1 MWIVAN
7 EAGGGCSPAS
17 LIVCLSVMK
26 FRKFLSVSLL
36 ALFFGGMFAAGHASA
51 KPVMVHYMP
60 WFESQPYSGYWG
72 WHWTMASTNINIV
85 PDINPNIINTNGERE
100 VAAWYYPQIGAYDSA
115 DPAVLEYYV
124 LLMKL
129 AGIDG
134 VIVDWYG
141 IDNFDDYVLI
151 NQRTADLFNY
161 TRKAGLKFSLCYE
174 DATIGNEISG
184 GFITAA
190 NATNHAQQAMLYAQ
204 TNYFTDPSYLRLT
217 NMPVLLN
224 FGPQYF
230 KNNAQ
235 WVSIFS
241 VLNATNQ
248 PAFFTEDNRLS
259 VGEGAFDWP
268 PMSLSQTNKINGEGV
283 LTDSALQ
290 WYLSNFEQK
299 AASWPAF
306 VSTAFPRFHD
316 YYAQAGTQP
325 SYGYRDDENGTNL
338 SATLS
343 RAMTN
348 ASAIVQ
354 IATWNDF
361 GEGTIVEPTVGGS
374 EPTTEYGY
382 ADLGMIQDLRRQY
395 LDAGFPYHTND
406 LALALRLF
414 NQRELYLYGTTNLYF
429 NATNGSYNLYVT
441 ANPVVCAELD
451 RVFSNIISGNL
462 TVANLQLSGI
472 EAGVPVI
479 YNLSLTNGQL
489 QFFIG
494 GYLSQNGI
502 QIGTSSN
509 LVTWQTVSTLPVNT
523 NQAVFNISISPAA
536 TPSFFRIQN
545 D

>member
-1 MWIVAN
+1 
-7 EAGGGCSPAS
+7 
-17 LIVCLSVMK
+17 MK
-26 FRKFLSVSLL
+26 FGKISSVVLL
-36 ALFFGGMFAAGHASA
+36 ALFFGGLFVAGRAGA
-51 KPVMVHYMP
+51 KPVMIHYMP

-72 WHWTMASTNINIV
+72 WHWTMGSASF
-85 PDINPNIINTNGERE
+85 NPNIINTNGERE
-100 VAAWYYPQIGAYDSA
+100 IASWYYPLIGPYDSA
-115 DPAVLEYYV
+115 DPAVLEYHV

-141 IDNFDDYVLI
+141 TDNFDDYALI

-161 TRKAGLKFSLCYE
+161 TRKAGLEFCLCYE
-174 DATIGNEISG
+174 DATIQNEISG

-190 NATNHAQQAMLYAQ
+190 NAVSHAQQTMLCAQ
-204 TNYFTDPSYLRLT
+204 TNYFTDPSYLRWS

-230 KNNAQ
+230 KSNAQ
-235 WVSIFS
+235 WISIFS

-268 PMSLSQTNKINGEGV
+268 PMSLSQTNKIDGEGV
-283 LTDSALQ
+283 LTDYALQ
-290 WYLSNFEQK
+290 SYLSSFEQK
-299 AASWPAF
+299 AAAWPAF

-316 YYAQAGTQP
+316 FYAQAGVQP
-325 SYGYRDDENGTNL
+325 SWGYRDDENGTNL
-338 SATLS
+338 GETLS

-361 GEGTIVEPTVGGS
+361 GEGTIVEPTVDGS

-382 ADLGMIQDLRRQY
+382 ADLGIIQDFRRLY
-395 LDAGFPYHTND
+395 LDAGFSYHTND
-406 LALALRLF
+406 LTLALRLF
-414 NQRELYLYGTTNLYF
+414 NLRELYGNSNL
-429 NATNGSYNLYVT
+429 
-441 ANPVVCAELD
+441 VVSAELD

-462 TVANLQLSGI
+462 TVANLQLTGI
-472 EAGVPVI
+472 EKGVPVI

-494 GYLSQNGI
+494 GYLSTNGI
-502 QIGTSSN
+502 QIETSSD
-509 LVTWQTVSTLPVNT
+509 LVTWQTNSAAPVST
-523 NQAVFNISISPAA
+523 NQAVFNISVSLAE
-536 TPSFFRIQN
+536 TPFFFRIQN

>member
-1 MWIVAN
+1 MIFRT
-7 EAGGGCSPAS
+7 
-17 LIVCLSVMK
+17 IFSV
-26 FRKFLSVSLL
+26 VSLTL
-36 ALFFGGMFAAGHASA
+36 VLCGMFVAGHAGA

-85 PDINPNIINTNGERE
+85 PDINPNIINTNSERE
-100 VAAWYYPQIGAYDSA
+100 VATWYYPLIGAYDSA
-115 DPAVLEYYV
+115 DPAALEYHV

-151 NQRTADLFNY
+151 NQRTADLFSY

-174 DATIGNEISG
+174 DATIGNEING

-204 TNYFTDPSYLRLT
+204 TNYFTDPSYLHWN

-248 PAFFTEDNRLS
+248 PALFTEDNRLS
-259 VGEGAFDWP
+259 VGQGAFDWP
-268 PMSLSQTNKINGEGV
+268 PMLLSQSNIINGEGV
-283 LTDSALQ
+283 LTDYALQ

-299 AASWPAF
+299 AAFWPAF
-306 VSTAFPRFHD
+306 VSTVFPRFHD

-338 SATLS
+338 IETLS

-382 ADLGMIQDLRRQY
+382 ADLGIIQDLRRLY

-406 LALALRLF
+406 LALAARLF
-414 NQRELYLYGTTNLYF
+414 NLRELYLHGTTNLYF
-429 NATNGSYNLYVT
+429 NATNGSYNLFVT
-441 ANPVVCAELD
+441 ANPVVSAELD

-462 TVANLQLSGI
+462 TVANLQLTGI
-472 EAGVPVI
+472 ESNVPVI
-479 YNLSLTNGQL
+479 YNLSLTNNQL
-489 QFFIG
+489 QFFMG
-494 GYLSQNGI
+494 GYLSTNGI
-502 QIGTSSN
+502 QIETSTN
-509 LVTWQTVSTLPVNT
+509 LATWETNSALPVNT
-523 NQAVFNISISPAA
+523 NQAVFNTSVLPAD
-536 TPSFFRIQN
+536 TPLFFRVKN

>member
-1 MWIVAN
+1 MA
-7 EAGGGCSPAS
+7 
-17 LIVCLSVMK
+17 
-26 FRKFLSVSLL
+26 LL
-36 ALFFGGMFAAGHASA
+36 TLFFGGMFVAGHAGA

-60 WFESQPYSGYWG
+60 WFESQPYSGPPWG
-72 WHWTMASTNINIV
+72 WHWTMGNSS
-85 PDINPNIINTNGERE
+85 INPNIINTNGERE
-100 VAAWYYPQIGAYDSA
+100 IAAWYYPMIGPYDSA
-115 DPAVLEYYV
+115 DPAVLEYHV

-141 IDNFDDYVLI
+141 IDDFDDYILI
-151 NQRTADLFNY
+151 KQRTADLFNY

-174 DATIGNEISG
+174 DATIQNEING

-204 TNYFTDPSYLRLT
+204 TNYFTDPSYLHWN

-259 VGEGAFDWP
+259 PVGQGAFDWP

-283 LTDSALQ
+283 LTDYALQ
-290 WYLSNFEQK
+290 SYLSSFEQK
-299 AASWPAF
+299 AAAWPAF

-316 YYAQAGTQP
+316 YYAQAGIQP
-325 SYGYRDDENGTNL
+325 SDGYRDDENGTNL
-338 SATLS
+338 SETLS

-361 GEGTIVEPTVGGS
+361 GEGTIVEPTVDGS

-382 ADLGMIQDLRRQY
+382 ADLGMIQDLRRLY
-395 LDAGFPYHTND
+395 LDAGFSYHTND
-406 LALALRLF
+406 LTLALRLF
-414 NQRELYLYGTTNLYF
+414 NLRELYLYGTTNLYF
-429 NATNGSYNLYVT
+429 NATNGSYNLYGT
-441 ANPVVCAELD
+441 ANLVVCAELD

-462 TVANLQLSGI
+462 TVANLQLTGI
-472 EAGVPVI
+472 ETGVPVI

-494 GYLSQNGI
+494 GYLSTNGI
-502 QIGTSSN
+502 QIETSSD
-509 LVTWQTVSTLPVNT
+509 LVTWQTNSALPVST
-523 NQAVFNISISPAA
+523 NQAVFNISVSPAK
-536 TPSFFRIQN
+536 TPFFFRIQN

>member
-7 EAGGGCSPAS
+7 EAGGGCSPAL
-17 LIVCLSVMK
+17 LIVSLSVMK
-26 FRKFLSVSLL
+26 FRKILPVSLL
-36 ALFFGGMFAAGHASA
+36 ALIFGGTFAVGHARA

-60 WFESQPYSGYWG
+60 WFESQPYSDYWG
-72 WHWTMASTNINIV
+72 WHWTMNYFNSNIT
-85 PDINPNIINTNGERE
+85 NTNSERE
-100 VAAWYYPQIGAYDSA
+100 IASWYYPVIGPYDSA
-115 DPAVLEYYV
+115 DPAVLEYHV

-129 AGIDG
+129 AGVDG

-141 IDNFDDYVLI
+141 IDNYNDYALI
-151 NQRTADLFNY
+151 NQRTADFFNY

-230 KNNAQ
+230 KNAAQ

-241 VLNATNQ
+241 VLNVTNQ
-248 PAFFTEDNRLS
+248 PALFTEDNRLS
-259 VGEGAFDWP
+259 VGQGAFDWP
-268 PMSLSQTNKINGEGV
+268 PMSLSQTNIINGEGV
-283 LTDSALQ
+283 LTDYALQ
-290 WYLSNFEQK
+290 SYLSSFEQK
-299 AASWPAF
+299 AVAWPAF
-306 VSTAFPRFHD
+306 ISTAFPRFHD
-316 YYAQAGTQP
+316 IYHQAGVGA

-338 SATLS
+338 GETLT

-361 GEGTIVEPTVGGS
+361 GEGTIVEPTVDGVSGCALFDTN

-382 ADLGMIQDLRRQY
+382 ADLGMIQNLRRLY
-395 LDAGFPYHTND
+395 LDAGFFYHTND
-406 LALALRLF
+406 LTLALRLF
-414 NQRELYLYGTTNLYF
+414 NLRELYLYGTNQV
-429 NATNGSYNLYVT
+429 YNLNVT
-441 ANPVVCAELD
+441 ANPVVSAELD
-451 RVFSNIISGNL
+451 RVFSNIVSGNL
-462 TVANLQLSGI
+462 TVANLQMSGI
-472 EAGVPVI
+472 ETGVPVI
-479 YNLSLTNGQL
+479 YNLSITNSQL

-509 LVTWQTVSTLPVNT
+509 LVTWQTVSTLPVST
-523 NQAVFNISISPAA
+523 NQAVFNISVSPAA
-536 TPSFFRIQN
+536 TPLFFRIQN